1 MPTHSKTGANYRTVT
16 GLQRGL
22 QVLAA
27 LNRMEEGHGTAVAV
41 AAETG
46 LHRTTVKRLLETL
59 LAQGYVRRSPYDLS
73 YRLQLKV
80 RELADGF
87 TDDAWVSTI
96 ATPELGALMK
106 KLVWPSDLTTL
117 DGDAMIVRET
127 TRRFSPLAF
136 HRNMLGRRLPLLFSA
151 SGRAYLAHCP
161 ERERRELLRVLA
173 TSPDPQQS
181 RLAKDQVLIKR
192 LIERLRRDGHA
203 LNDGEWQAE
212 PHLGAL
218 AVPVFAG
225 DAVLAC
231 LNVVYLR
238 RALSAAEAAKKL
250 LPALREAARGIQE
263 RVEREAAA

>member
-1 MPTHSKTGANYRTVT
+1 MRSSTNASYRTVT

-27 LNRMEEGHGTAVAV
+27 LNRQPDGMGNAVAV

-59 LAQGYVRRSPYDLS
+59 LAQGFVRRSESDQS
-73 YRLQLKV
+73 YRLQARV
-80 RELADGF
+80 RELSDGF
-87 TDDAWVSTI
+87 TDDEWVATI
-96 ATPELGALMK
+96 AAPELGELMK
-106 KLVWPSDLTTL
+106 KIVWPSDLTTL
-117 DGDAMIVRET
+117 DGDAMVVRET
-127 TRRFSPLAF
+127 TRRYSPLAF
-136 HRNMLGRRLPLLFSA
+136 HRHMLGRRLPLLFSA

-173 TSPDPQQS
+173 AGADESQA
-181 RLAKDQVLIKR
+181 RLARDKGLARTLVA
-192 LIERLRRDGHA
+192 RLRSEGYA
-203 LNDGEWQAE
+203 LNDGDWQAE

-225 DAVLAC
+225 GRVLAC

-238 RALSAAEAAKKL
+238 RAIGAADAVKKFLPALQAAAEAI
-250 LPALREAARGIQE
+250 RRG
-263 RVEREAAA
+263 VEKPGPG